1 MKEKKQIKPN
11 TGVGSLV
18 KVKFR
23 KMGENKREERSSR
36 MRKYVVG
43 CVQYMVGKNN
53 FLVQF

>member
-18 KVKFR
+18 KVKFG

-53 FLVQF
+53 FLV